1 MWGKNLSNGFPNWDN
16 IKFGDMA
23 NFPPAIASQTY
34 ALESIGTL
42 MCVRSTMKRR
52 SQTGKM
58 IIAVMGVGGAL
69 FILNGLSFYFSF
81 YSPKSLPFWYYRT
94 DKVVR
99 TLEILFYLLTPST
112 IIINQI
118 SNLCML
124 EELKIV
130 KDAIKC
136 EDDEDDFD
144 IKRLY
149 IFRIS
154 VCVILLFPLLWGK
167 GY

>member
-1 MWGKNLSNGFPNWDN
+1 
-16 IKFGDMA
+16 
-23 NFPPAIASQTY
+23 
-34 ALESIGTL
+34 
-42 MCVRSTMKRR
+42 
-52 SQTGKM
+52 
-58 IIAVMGVGGAL
+58 MGVGGAL
-69 FILNGLSFYFSF
+69 FILNGLSFYLSF
-81 YSPKSLPFWYYRT
+81 YSPKSLPFWYYPT
-94 DKVVR
+94 DKVVK

-124 EELKIV
+124 EELQIV
-130 KDAIKC
+130 KDALKC

-154 VCVILLFPLLWGK
+154 VVVILLFPLLWGMNLIFR
-167 GY
+167 YQ